1 MVKQLNTVKFIN
13 ILSISALSLFACNQT
28 AKKTEEAVKIGV
40 KNENIAYSLDTIKMN
55 GYIAYDSV
63 SQAKRPVVL
72 VIHEWWGQNNYVKD
86 RANQLAELGYLAM
99 AVDLYGNGDMADNPE
114 QAGQMAG
121 PFYQNP
127 QMAKNR
133 FDAALALIKSNPL
146 ADTNK
151 IAAIGYCFGGGMIL
165 NIARLGENLKGVVSF
180 HGSLVGV
187 PANKELLK
195 ANVLVCHGEAD
206 QFVKAEE
213 VAKFRRDM
221 DSIGAIYTFKSYPNA
236 THAFSNPDATEVGK
250 KFSMPI
256 AYNAQADTASWNE
269 MKVFFGTIFK

>member
-1 MVKQLNTVKFIN
+1 MKFIN